1 MLIDASAWIEFF
13 RRGGQPAVKDLVVR
27 ALEAQEAEYACPT
40 LHELVA
46 GARSQR
52 ERKAVDATL
61 SVCRRVPVVEEDWIR
76 AGECEARMRTAGRK
90 VQRYDIMLAVVAA
103 RTGRTILTCDS
114 DFAAIRDIM
123 FHELKLEG
131 TD

>member
-13 RRGGQPAVKDLVVR
+13 RRGGQPAVKDRVVR
-27 ALEAQEAEYACPT
+27 ALESQEAEYTCPT

-46 GARSQR
+46 GSRSHR
-52 ERKAVDATL
+52 ERMVVDAAL
-61 SVCRRVPVVEEDWIR
+61 SVCRRVPVVEADWIK

-90 VQRYDIMLAVVAA
+90 VHRYDILLAVVAA
-103 RTGRTILTCDS
+103 RTGLTILTCDS